1 MENKSLTIVSVIAA
15 GLASLCCI
23 GPLVAV
29 GLGLGAFGAAAFFE
43 SLRPYLLVVT
53 VALLGTAFYLTYR
66 KQSQEQCPDGTCAV
80 APPQKSQ
87 KLALWL
93 ATVIVVSLAA
103 FPYYSGVFWGGAA
116 SASATAFT
124 GKPADGD
131 RTVAVFDIEGMTCA
145 GCAASIQTTLDQM
158 AGVSTAEVSFDTKT
172 ARVTYDAS
180 HASVE
185 QLVTA
190 ISKLGYEVKPQ
201 KAG

>member
-43 SLRPYLLVVT
+43 SVRPYLLVVT

-66 KQSQEQCPDGTCAV
+66 KQPQEQCADGTCAV
-80 APPQKSQ
+80 MPPRKSQ

-93 ATVIVVSLAA
+93 ATAIVLPLAA
-103 FPYYSGVFWGGAA
+103 FPYYSALFWADAA
-116 SASATAFT
+116 SASVTVFA

-131 RTVAVFDIEGMTCA
+131 WTVAVFDIEGMTCA
-145 GCAASIQTTLDQM
+145 GCAASIRTTLDQV
-158 AGVSTAEVSFDTKT
+158 AGVSTAEVSFDSKT
-172 ARVTYDAS
+172 ARVTYHAS
-180 HASVE
+180 HVSVE

-190 ISKLGYEVKPQ
+190 ISELGYEVRPR